1 MGKLLPAPRLSLFLL
16 IFWLLIQN
24 SITPGLI
31 VLGLI
36 LAWAIP
42 LYTSRGSDFH
52 VRVKRPFK
60 AIEYFFIVLMDIV
73 VSNFSIAAIILNPR
87 RRIHPAW
94 VEYPLH
100 LHGEL
105 PITILASTIS
115 LTPGTISTEFSH
127 DGRTL
132 LIHSL
137 NVKDAEAMIANI
149 QKRYEDRLKVIF
161 QC

>member
-1 MGKLLPAPRLSLFLL
+1 MSRFFPAPRLSLFLL

-24 SITPGLI
+24 AITPGLV
-31 VLGLI
+31 VLGII

-52 VRVKRPFK
+52 VKVAKPLK
-60 AIEYFFIVLMDIV
+60 AVEYFLVVLVDIV
-73 VSNFSIAAIILNPR
+73 ISNFSIAAIILSPR
-87 RRIHPAW
+87 RSIFPAW
-94 VEYPLH
+94 VEYPLTIE
-100 LHGEL
+100 GEL
-105 PITILASTIS
+105 PITILANTIS
-115 LTPGTISTEFSH
+115 LTPGTISTEFSD

-137 NVKDAEAMIANI
+137 NVKDAEAMIRNI
-149 QKRYEDRLKVIF
+149 QQRYENRLKVIF

>member
-1 MGKLLPAPRLSLFLL
+1 MNKFLPAPRLSLFLL

-24 SITPGLI
+24 SVTPGLL
-31 VLGLI
+31 VLGII
-36 LAWAIP
+36 LAFAIP

-52 VRVKRPFK
+52 VRVARPFK
-60 AIEYFFIVLMDIV
+60 ALEYCFIVVVDIV
-73 VSNFSIAAIILNPR
+73 ISNFSIAAIILSPR
-87 RRIHPAW
+87 RRIYPAW
-94 VEYPLH
+94 VEYPLN
-100 LHGEL
+100 LEGEL

-137 NVKDAEAMIANI
+137 NVSDADAMIAKI
-149 QKRYEDRLKVIF
+149 RQRYENRLKVIF

>member
-1 MGKLLPAPRLSLFLL
+1 MSKFLPAPRLSLFLL
-16 IFWLLIQN
+16 VFWLLIQN
-24 SITPGLI
+24 AITPGLV

-42 LYTSRGSDFH
+42 LFTSRGSDFH
-52 VRVKRPFK
+52 VRVAKPLK
-60 AIEYFFIVLMDIV
+60 AVEYFFVVLVDIV
-73 VSNFSIAAIILNPR
+73 ISNFSIAAIILSPR
-87 RRIHPAW
+87 RRIFPAW
-94 VEYPLH
+94 VEYPLN
-100 LHGEL
+100 LEGEL

-115 LTPGTISTEFSH
+115 LTPGTISTEFSD

-137 NVKDAEAMIANI
+137 NVNDADAMIRNI
-149 QKRYEDRLKVIF
+149 QQRYENRLKVIF

>member
-1 MGKLLPAPRLSLFLL
+1 MNKLLPAPRLSLFLL

-24 SITPGLI
+24 AITPGLI
-31 VLGLI
+31 VLGII
-36 LAWAIP
+36 LAWVIP

-52 VRVKRPFK
+52 VTVAKPLK

-73 VSNFSIAAIILNPR
+73 KSNFSIAAIILSPR
-87 RRIHPAW
+87 RRIYPAW
-94 VEYPLH
+94 VEYPLNIE
-100 LHGEL
+100 GEL

-115 LTPGTISTEFSH
+115 LTPVTISTEFSH

-137 NVKDAEAMIANI
+137 NVSDADAMIQNI
-149 QKRYEDRLKVIF
+149 QQRYENRLKVIF

>member
-31 VLGLI
+31 LLGVI

-42 LYTSRGSDFH
+42 LYTSRGNDFY

-60 AIEYFFIVLMDIV
+60 AIEYFLIVLMDII
-73 VSNFSIAAIILNPR
+73 VSNFSIAAIILNPQ
-87 RRIHPAW
+87 RRIYPAW
-94 VEYPLH
+94 VEYPLS
-100 LHGEL
+100 LRGEL

-137 NVKDAEAMIANI
+137 NVSDAEAMIANI

>member
-1 MGKLLPAPRLSLFLL
+1 MSRLLPAPRLSLFLL

-24 SITPGLI
+24 AITPGLV
-31 VLGLI
+31 VLGIL

-52 VRVKRPFK
+52 IRVAKPLK
-60 AIEYFFIVLMDIV
+60 AVEYFFVVLVDIV
-73 VSNFSIAAIILNPR
+73 VSNFSIAAIILSPR
-87 RRIHPAW
+87 RRIYPAW
-94 VEYPLH
+94 IEYPLNIE
-100 LHGEL
+100 GEL

-137 NVKDAEAMIANI
+137 NVTDVEAVISNI
-149 QKRYEDRLKVIF
+149 QQRYENRLKVIF

>member
-1 MGKLLPAPRLSLFLL
+1 MSRLLPAPRLSLFLL

-24 SITPGLI
+24 AITPGLV
-31 VLGLI
+31 VLGIL

-52 VRVKRPFK
+52 IRVAKPLK
-60 AIEYFFIVLMDIV
+60 AVEYFFVVLVDIV

-87 RRIHPAW
+87 RRIYPAW
-94 VEYPLH
+94 IEYPLNIE
-100 LHGEL
+100 GEL

-137 NVKDAEAMIANI
+137 NVTDVEAVISNI
-149 QKRYEDRLKVIF
+149 QQRYENRLKVIF